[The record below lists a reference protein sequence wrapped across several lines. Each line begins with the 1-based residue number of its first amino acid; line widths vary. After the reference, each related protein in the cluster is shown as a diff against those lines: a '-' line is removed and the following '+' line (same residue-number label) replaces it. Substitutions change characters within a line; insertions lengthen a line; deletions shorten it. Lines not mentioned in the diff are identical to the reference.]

1 MSNLQD
7 EKMDSLPQE
16 VDGLYI
22 YRMQLPDTFG
32 TQSIYIKEDK

>member
-7 EKMDSLPQE
+7 EKMDWLPQV

-22 YRMQLPDTFG
+22 YRMQLPTTFG
-32 TQSIYIKEDK
+32 TRSIYIKEDK